1 MAHGITSA
9 DSMFSVR
16 RVPWHGLGAV
26 LERRPSSL
34 EEAIALAGLDWQVD
48 QHPVLHETADGPVLI
63 DDVRANVR
71 RDTGAVLG
79 VVSDDYAVVQN
90 EAALGFLTGL
100 IGSELHFE
108 TAGSL
113 WGGRAVWALA
123 ELPDNMEIGGDA
135 VRRFVLVTTRHD
147 GTAAVRAR
155 VTPMRVVCQN
165 TLTAALAGAGSDT
178 YRVRHLGDAQLALD
192 EGRRML
198 GLAARRFEQFAALG
212 DRLAGQRMTER
223 ELARMLD
230 ELYPANTALGG
241 RAARNE
247 RERRDA
253 VLALFLH
260 GETVGNAPGSRWCA
274 WNAIVEQ
281 HDFGGRARTPQG
293 TFLRR
298 FEDAA
303 GIKARALELV
313 AAA

>member
-16 RVPWHGLGAV
+16 AVPWHGLGDV

-34 EEAIALAGLDWQVD
+34 EEALALAGLGWQVD
-48 QHPVLHETADGPVLI
+48 QHAVLHATTDGPVVI
-63 DDVRANVR
+63 EDARANVR

-79 VVSDDYAVVQN
+79 VVSEDYAVVQN
-90 EAALGFLTGL
+90 EAALGFLSGL
-100 IGSELHFE
+100 IGSELHFG
-108 TAGSL
+108 TVGSL

-123 ELPDNMEIGGDA
+123 ELPEHMEVGGDA

-155 VTPMRVVCQN
+155 VTPVRVVCQN

-192 EGRRML
+192 EGRRVL
-198 GLAARRFEQFAALG
+198 GLAERRFTQFAALG
-212 DRLAGQRMTER
+212 DRLASERMTER
-223 ELARMLD
+223 ELGRVLD
-230 ELYPANTALGG
+230 ELYPEDTALGG
-241 RAARNE
+241 RAARNH
-247 RERRDA
+247 RERREA
-253 VLALFLH
+253 VMGLFLH
-260 GETVGNAPGSRWCA
+260 GATVGNSPGSRWCA
-274 WNAIVEQ
+274 YNAIVEQ
-281 HDFGGRARTPQG
+281 HDFAGRARTPQG

-303 GIKARALELV
+303 GIKARALALI
-313 AAA
+313 AA